1 MRNGFPTTNLSR
13 DLYSSFAQNRYA
25 WPLVT
30 EVECVIMKLAGTNYR
45 FVVLALVPLAFSG
58 AVPAS
63 AASHAAKSSR
73 QLYLYAPDGNG
84 PNLLSKEEQ
93 TSSPRVAAIRECNA
107 WARRVGSERDW
118 QAATYARYGACMLE
132 HDQRFG

>member
-1 MRNGFPTTNLSR
+1 
-13 DLYSSFAQNRYA
+13 
-25 WPLVT
+25 
-30 EVECVIMKLAGTNYR
+30 MKRAGTNYR
-45 FVVLALVPLAFSG
+45 FVVLTLVPLAVLG

-63 AASHAAKSSR
+63 AASHAAKSPR
-73 QLYLYAPDGNG
+73 QLYLYAPNEIG

-93 TSSPRVAAIRECNA
+93 TSPPRIAAIRECNA
-107 WARRVGSERDW
+107 WARRVGAERDW